1 MQGSDQEYI
10 MKSRCI
16 ITGLMVLALVSS
28 CEKKEPEINGPE
40 KISEEAEKEEVAY
53 TLLLK
58 KLQEDN
64 CNLIASKDDKSLS
77 LIQDIIQTNRFN
89 LEVEDYNNI
98 EQGPDLCY
106 YSKSTKKMV
115 TIIDVTK
122 RDEKS
127 YYISYYMGPEGGA
140 SKEIHLEKR
149 KGKLAVVNDDGIW
162 SVK

>member
-1 MQGSDQEYI
+1 

-16 ITGLMVLALVSS
+16 IIGFIVLVFVCG
-28 CEKKEPEINGPE
+28 CEKKEAEINGPGKRGEDVE
-40 KISEEAEKEEVAY
+40 KKEIAY

-58 KLQEDN
+58 KVREDN
-64 CNLIASKDDKSLS
+64 CNLIASKDDNNLS
-77 LIQDIIQTNRFN
+77 LIQYIIQTNKFN

-98 EQGPDLCY
+98 ERGPDLCY
-106 YSKSTKKMV
+106 YSKSTKKMAA
-115 TIIDVTK
+115 IIDVTK

-127 YYISYYMGPEGGA
+127 YYISYYIGPEGGA

-149 KGKLAVVNDDGIW
+149 NGKWAVVNDNGKW